1 MKFLLLPAVLL
12 YTAFS
17 LIGAELK
24 VAILSDIHVSPGNP
38 NEQRLQQA
46 IAEINE
52 SDGPSRATMKP
63 TGPTAARSLSPN
75 YSDPNG
81 SLSSGTECC

>member
-52 SDGPSRATMKP
+52 SD
-63 TGPTAARSLSPN
+63 
-75 YSDPNG
+75 
-81 SLSSGTECC
+81 